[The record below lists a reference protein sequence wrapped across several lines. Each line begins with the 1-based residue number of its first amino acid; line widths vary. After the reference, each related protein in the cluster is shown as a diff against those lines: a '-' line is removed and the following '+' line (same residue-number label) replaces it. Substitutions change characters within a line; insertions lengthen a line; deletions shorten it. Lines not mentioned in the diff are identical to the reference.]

1 MLDPVGAPLE
11 EVIFLHASCGLADDG
26 GNRVYSLAAASVR
39 PEGEVERFGSL
50 VRYRKTTAREHYHS
64 GVSRN
69 DLVSADDAATVA
81 EKLKDFLRG
90 REVVAAFDSHSN
102 LDEVRHF
109 CGDVRIINLNF
120 AAEFFLPFLPSSH
133 PKNLW
138 EYLRGKKRDRVSIDS
153 EEMVD
158 LSIVLARHVS
168 GVVLNDVE
176 SPRAATIRHYLEASH
191 TLFGTFFT
199 HLNRHYRRYFGGLF
213 DPRRGDDRADWT
225 IFLERAAD
233 IGERAAE
240 AGETVPIDF
249 DRLDEAWRGLSATPD
264 FRFRP
269 SQVEYARHVAAALN
283 DGEFLTVEAGTG
295 TGKTLGYLL
304 PLMEF
309 LRRNEK
315 TQVAVS
321 TYTKS
326 LQDQVFQREI
336 VALQKSLKIYRDI
349 PVALLKGKSSYACA
363 EKLDDALESGMV
375 GEHLL
380 SWLYFAN
387 LVFHHRRVDLGG
399 VGRHIVA
406 SLDGDGFFSRLRSE
420 VSARSGCFRGHRRCP
435 AQVMAAEAR
444 GARLVVTNHHKL
456 ALLESDPVL
465 EGLFRHCL
473 IDEANHFE
481 SAVRSAF
488 AVEIS
493 SREISDNLHVLRAAM
508 GRMRGRVRGLKR
520 EGVERA
526 LEAAARAGETLAAVG
541 SLLQLME
548 TAGEDAE
555 TIIPPAREEG
565 DGALADQLSTLSSS
579 LEKIGSELEVVD
591 EKSGQLE
598 LQVGRRTISRTA
610 RLAAQLRDKAAA
622 IRVLAAGLSEEGSLV
637 TFRRWVK
644 HWLLRQCVVDVST
657 MVRERILADKSAVI
671 FTSATLCR
679 KGSFD
684 IFRGIVGLG
693 PTDNGDGDGAE
704 RECRFEILASPLPRD
719 SMEVILPSEAPRG
732 DYRNK
737 APWIDYVV
745 ESLPVLVKEN
755 RGRTLVLFASYED
768 LEVVAGLTASPIA
781 AGGHPV
787 LVQRKGQPTT
797 DLCDEFRSL
806 KESVLYG
813 VDSFWYGIDFRGDT
827 LTQVIITRVPY
838 PSPRSPLQVLREIT
852 MERSEY
858 WRRYYY
864 DTDIRMRQGMGRLI
878 RGEKDRGRVV
888 FLDARAARF
897 LEGQGRGE

>member
-1 MLDPVGAPLE
+1 MLDPVAAPLE

-26 GNRVYSLAAASVR
+26 GNRVYSLAASSVR
-39 PEGEVERFGSL
+39 PEGEVERFASL
-50 VRYRKTTAREHYHS
+50 VRYRKMTAREHFHS

-69 DLVSADDAATVA
+69 DLASADDAAAVA
-81 EKLKDFLRG
+81 EKLKSFLRG
-90 REVVAAFDSHSN
+90 REVIAAFDSHSN

-109 CGDVRIINLNF
+109 CGDVRIVNLNF

-138 EYLRGKKRDRVSIDS
+138 EFLHGKKRSRVSIDS
-153 EEMVD
+153 EEMVE
-158 LSIVLARHVS
+158 LSIELAKHVS

-199 HLNRHYRRYFGGLF
+199 HLNRHYRRFFGGLF
-213 DPRRGDDRADWT
+213 DPRKGDDRADWT
-225 IFLERAAD
+225 TFLERAGEV
-233 IGERAAE
+233 GERPAE
-240 AGETVPIDF
+240 AGETVTIDF
-249 DRLDEAWRGLSATPD
+249 DRLDEAWRGLSAAPD
-264 FRFRP
+264 FRLRP
-269 SQVEYARHVAAALN
+269 SQVEYARHVAVALN

-309 LRRNEK
+309 LRRNENS
-315 TQVAVS
+315 QVAVS

-326 LQDQVFQREI
+326 LQDQVFHREI
-336 VALQKSLKIYRDI
+336 VALQRELKIYRDI
-349 PVALLKGKSSYACA
+349 PVALLKGKSSYVCA
-363 EKLDDALESGMV
+363 EKLDDALESGTV
-375 GEHLL
+375 GGHLL
-380 SWLYFAN
+380 AWLYFAN
-387 LVFHHRRVDLGG
+387 LVFHHRRVDIGG
-399 VGRHIVA
+399 VGRRIVA
-406 SLDGDGFFSRLRSE
+406 SLDGDGFFSRLRNE
-420 VSARSGCFRGHRRCP
+420 VSARSGCFRRHRRCP

-444 GARLVVTNHHKL
+444 AARLVVTNHHKL

-493 SREISDNLHVLRAAM
+493 SREISDDLHVLRTTM
-508 GRMRGRVRGLKR
+508 GRMRRRVQGLKR
-520 EGVERA
+520 QVVERV
-526 LEAAARAGETLAAVG
+526 LEAASRASETIPAVG
-541 SLLQLME
+541 SLLQHME
-548 TAGEDAE
+548 SEGESE
-555 TIIPPAREEG
+555 TIIPPALQEE
-565 DGALADQLSTLSSS
+565 DGSLADQLSTLSAS
-579 LEKIGSELEVVD
+579 LEKIGAELELLD
-591 EKSGQLE
+591 EESGQLE
-598 LQVGRRTISRTA
+598 FQVGRRTISRTA
-610 RLAAQLRDKAAA
+610 RVAAKLRDKAAA
-622 IRVLAAGLSEEGSLV
+622 IRVLAAGLGDDGSLV

-644 HWLLRQCVVDVST
+644 NWLLRQCVVDVST
-657 MVRERILADKSAVI
+657 VVRERVLADKEAVI

-693 PTDNGDGDGAE
+693 SAGNGDEGGSE
-704 RECRFEILASPLPRD
+704 KECRFEILESPLSRE
-719 SMEVILPSEAPRG
+719 SMEIILPRSAPSG
-732 DYRNK
+732 DFRNK
-737 APWIDYVV
+737 VSWIDYVV
-745 ESLPVLVKEN
+745 ETLPVLIKEN
-755 RGRTLVLFASYED
+755 RGRTLALFASYED
-768 LEVVAGLTASPIA
+768 LEAVARMTAPLIA
-781 AGGHPV
+781 AEGHPV

-806 KESVLYG
+806 KESVLFG

-838 PSPRSPLQVLREIT
+838 PSRRSPLQISREAT

-897 LEGQGRGE
+897 LEGQGREG